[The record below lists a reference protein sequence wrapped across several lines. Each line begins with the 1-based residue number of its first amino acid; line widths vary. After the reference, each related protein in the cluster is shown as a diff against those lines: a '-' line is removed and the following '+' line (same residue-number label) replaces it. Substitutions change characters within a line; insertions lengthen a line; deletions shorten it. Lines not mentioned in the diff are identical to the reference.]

1 MKVISSSTSLLDLM
15 VLLSLGDFFLYTSEK
30 EIQQRTL
37 PLVMLESHHENS
49 LVWLLF
55 GTKALIT

>member
-1 MKVISSSTSLLDLM
+1 M
-15 VLLSLGDFFLYTSEK
+15 VLLSLGDFFFLYTSEK

-37 PLVMLESHHENS
+37 PLAMLESHHENS